1 MQVGSRLA
9 GRTPFYYGWVILF
22 AAGSSMFARNAAAS
36 LTLAV
41 FIYPMAQ
48 DLGWSRTL
56 IAGAAGAGGLAATG
70 ASPVVGWLSDRY
82 GVRVVLLASILILGL
97 STISLGW
104 ATVPIAFYIAYSAGR
119 VMFASPIQIGA
130 SVVVSRWFVRLRG
143 RASGLLGLFHS
154 TGMVLFPLIAGLVI
168 QASGYRSAWVVLGVI
183 VLAVALVPVAL
194 LIIQRPEDVGLRPD
208 GDRAD
213 DETHDPNEVTPRT
226 TEEAWTL
233 REAMRTRA
241 LWMLALSTGI
251 LFLLQSGINI
261 HQAAYFRDQGLGAT
275 IAAISVSLNAIF
287 LGIGS
292 VAWGWLLDKIHVRKV
307 LAGVALLMAV
317 TSGLFA
323 TADSVAEALLYAS
336 MFGFA
341 LGGLIIVPPVAFAN
355 YFGRGSLG
363 AIRGVTEPFTSL
375 GQAIGAVLSGAI
387 FDITG
392 SYSVAFTTYAVLG
405 TMTIVLILAARPPRK
420 PAHVESAAAT

>member
-1 MQVGSRLA
+1 
-9 GRTPFYYGWVILF
+9 
-22 AAGSSMFARNAAAS
+22 MFARNAAAS

-41 FIYPMAQ
+41 FIYPMTQ

-56 IAGAAGAGGLAATG
+56 IAGAAAAGGLAATG

-82 GVRVVLLASILILGL
+82 GVRLVLLASILILGF

-104 ATVPIAFYIAYSAGR
+104 ATVPIAFYIAYGAGR

-130 SVVVSRWFVRLRG
+130 SVVVSRWFVRMRG

-154 TGMVLFPLIAGLVI
+154 SGMVLFPLIAGLVI
-168 QASGYRSAWVVLGVI
+168 QSSGYRSAWVVLGII
-183 VLAVALVPVAL
+183 VLAVALGPVTL
-194 LIIQRPEDVGLRPD
+194 FIIQRPEDVGLRPD
-208 GDRAD
+208 GDKAD
-213 DETHDPNEVTPRT
+213 DQAYDPTDATQRT
-226 TEEAWTL
+226 AEGTWTL
-233 REAMRTRA
+233 REAMRTPA
-241 LWMLALSTGI
+241 LWMLALGTGI

-275 IAAISVSLNAIF
+275 IAATSLSLNAIF

-292 VAWGWLLDKIHVRKV
+292 VAWGWLLDKIHVRIV

-336 MFGFA
+336 LFGFS

-363 AIRGVTEPFTSL
+363 SIRGVTEPFTSL

-392 SYSVAFTTYAVLG
+392 SYSIAFAAYAVLG
-405 TMTIVLILAARPPRK
+405 AMTIVLILAARTPRK
-420 PAHVESAAAT
+420 PVHVDSAAAA

>member
-9 GRTPFYYGWVILF
+9 RRTPFYYGWVILF

-82 GVRVVLLASILILGL
+82 GVRLVLLASILILGL

-183 VLAVALVPVAL
+183 VLAVALGPVAL
-194 LIIQRPEDVGLRPD
+194 LIIQRPEDVGLSPD

-213 DETHDPNEVTPRT
+213 DEAHDANEAAQR

-261 HQAAYFRDQGLGAT
+261 HQAAYFRDQGLGTT
-275 IAAISVSLNAIF
+275 IAAISVSMNAIF

-292 VAWGWLLDKIHVRKV
+292 VAWGWLVDKIHVRKV

-323 TADSVAEALLYAS
+323 TADSVSEALLYAS

-392 SYSVAFTTYAVLG
+392 SYGVAFPTYAVLG